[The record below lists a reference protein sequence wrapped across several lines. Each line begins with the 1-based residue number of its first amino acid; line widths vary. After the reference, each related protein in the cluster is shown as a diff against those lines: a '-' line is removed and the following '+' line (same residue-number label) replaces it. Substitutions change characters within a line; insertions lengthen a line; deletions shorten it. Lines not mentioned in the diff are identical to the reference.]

1 MGFDSNAY
9 KAEFR
14 KQNYDQVGILIP
26 KGRKDDLKALA
37 KQEGLSISQVVV
49 EAIRSRYGLDLS
61 K

>member
-9 KAEFR
+9 KTEFR